1 MMGEAGMAEAADDQ
15 QPVGPVWIHEN
26 VAMRAL
32 DQKGGMADP
41 SQTNLPGFEFG
52 KNGGGSVAMA
62 PLAGEK
68 SREEH
73 IGDKTVRLL
82 PARMAPLW
90 FHA

>member
-1 MMGEAGMAEAADDQ
+1 MGEAGMAEAADHQ

-26 VAMRAL
+26 VAMGTL

-41 SQTNLPGFEFG
+41 SQTHLPGLEFG
-52 KNGGGSVAMA
+52 KDRGGSVPMA

-68 SREEH
+68 SGKEH

-82 PARMAPLW
+82 PARMGHLW